1 MKEKLIKFGLAGVAL
16 TTSLVILLIIVFL
29 VNEGLSVF
37 SDKPYEPG
45 TTPIV
50 SSGIGINHLS
60 VAQIKDIYSEKA
72 KNWKDV
78 GGVNQEIKILNYDNI
93 SGDNLAEAVSKTP
106 YSIGFAF
113 DEDLAAYPS
122 DNYSTLKI
130 DDVGL
135 FSFLFGENWYPT
147 SEPVHVIGI
156 LPMIVGSFLVTLLA
170 IVFAIPVGVGIAI
183 YLSEIA
189 HPAYR
194 EILKP
199 ILEILA
205 GIPSVVYGF
214 FGLVVLVPF
223 IQNTFHTPTGE
234 SALAG
239 AIVLAIMALPTIT
252 SISEDALKA
261 VPGTLREGSLAL
273 GATRWQ
279 TIYKVIVPAAISG
292 ITAAII
298 LGIGRAIG
306 ETMTVLM
313 VTGNA
318 VQIPGSL
325 TDPVRTL
332 TATIAA
338 ELGEAPQGGVH
349 YHALFMIGF
358 VLFVTTFVFNL
369 IADFVSSK
377 FNKLK
382 S

>member
-1 MKEKLIKFGLAGVAL
+1 MKEKLIKYGLAGVAL
-16 TTSLVILLIIVFL
+16 TTSLVILLIIGFL

-50 SSGIGINHLS
+50 SSGVGINHLS
-60 VAQIKDIYSEKA
+60 VSQIKDIFNEKVT
-72 KNWKDV
+72 NWKEL
-78 GGVNQEIKILNYDNI
+78 GGADHKITILNYDNI
-93 SGDNLAEAVSKTP
+93 SGENLAESVANTP
-106 YSIGFAF
+106 YSFGFAF

-122 DNYSTLKI
+122 ENYSTLKI
-130 DDVGL
+130 DNVGF

-147 SEPVHVIGI
+147 SEPVHIIGI
-156 LPMIVGSFLVTLLA
+156 LPMIAGSFLVTLLA

-183 YLSEIA
+183 CLSEIA
-189 HPAYR
+189 NPAYR

-239 AIVLAIMALPTIT
+239 AIVLAIMSLPTIT

-292 ITAAII
+292 ITAAVI

-325 TDPVRTL
+325 LDPVRTL

-338 ELGEAPQGGVH
+338 ELGGARTSSSEPGRNTTPCPAP
-349 YHALFMIGF
+349 
-358 VLFVTTFVFNL
+358 
-369 IADFVSSK
+369 SSRA
-377 FNKLK
+377 
-382 S
+382 SRTRRGTSHSA